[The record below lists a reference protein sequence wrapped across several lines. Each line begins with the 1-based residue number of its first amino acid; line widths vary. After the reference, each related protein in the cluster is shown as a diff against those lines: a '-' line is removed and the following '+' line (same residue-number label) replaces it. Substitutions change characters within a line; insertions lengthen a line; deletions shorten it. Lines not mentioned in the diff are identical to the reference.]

1 MAAAAAVSAAAAADT
16 VPSAPAAQGEAVGE
30 PAARQGRKAARG
42 RRSSVPSWDEIMFG
56 NTRQRD

>member
-1 MAAAAAVSAAAAADT
+1 MPPAEPTSPAQAEAAGEQ
-16 VPSAPAAQGEAVGE
+16 VP
-30 PAARQGRKAARG
+30 RQGRKAARG